1 MRRSSPMN
9 DGSHGDL
16 SQDVSSD
23 IKMRA
28 LKGIAKTAAP
38 SLAIIILLFASA
50 GRLDWTMAWVYAGLS
65 LIGVVAGALA
75 AGPSLLAER
84 SGVGQGAQALD
95 VIMAIIMAWL
105 GPVAT
110 GLVAGFDFRYGW
122 RPDVPSLVQ
131 GVGALA
137 AVLGYAVV
145 LWAMASNRFFSGV
158 VRIQAERGHTVV
170 SHGPYAVV
178 RHPGYVGV
186 ILAALGAPL
195 MLGSAWAMIPAVATI
210 GVIVIRTAY
219 EDRTLMRDLAGYE
232 AYARR
237 VRYRLL
243 PGVW

>member
-1 MRRSSPMN
+1 MN
-9 DGSHGDL
+9 DGSHAGL
-16 SQDVSSD
+16 SEDAARDS
-23 IKMRA
+23 KARA
-28 LKGIAKTAAP
+28 LKGIVKTAAP
-38 SLAIIILLFASA
+38 SLAISILLFASA

-65 LIGVVAGALA
+65 LIAVVAVALA

-105 GPVAT
+105 GPVSIA
-110 GLVAGFDFRYGW
+110 LVAGFDFRYGW
-122 RPDVPSLVQ
+122 QPEVSPRVQ
-131 GVGALA
+131 VAGVLA

-158 VRIQAERGHTVV
+158 VRIQIERGHTVV
-170 SHGPYAVV
+170 SHGPYALV

-195 MLGSAWAMIPAVATI
+195 MLGSVWALIPAVATV
-210 GVIVIRTAY
+210 GVIAVRTAH
-219 EDRTLMRDLAGYE
+219 EDRTLTRDLAGYE

-243 PGVW
+243 PGIW